1 MAKLKYFDRN
11 GDEIDE
17 RAALDHRGALRDG
30 CSLRIPLTIRDTLSP
45 LQRAVADD
53 TARRARIT
61 DGTDNPFALNK
72 PGFRVRIG
80 DTRQNVADAYQDY
93 ENALVNAYRCGYEE
107 RDGSEDSGNAST
119 NRESLALH
127 RADSQMMQDHQARM
141 NKLYADRDRELGAMW
156 RRG

>member
-53 TARRARIT
+53 TAGVPAS
-61 DGTDNPFALNK
+61 PMALTTRSHSTSQVSASGSAT
-72 PGFRVRIG
+72 PGR
-80 DTRQNVADAYQDY
+80 T
-93 ENALVNAYRCGYEE
+93 
-107 RDGSEDSGNAST
+107 
-119 NRESLALH
+119 
-127 RADSQMMQDHQARM
+127 
-141 NKLYADRDRELGAMW
+141 
-156 RRG
+156 